1 MNDSPSA
8 TTSRS
13 DLIPPQP
20 GPDGASWASA
30 LEQAVDTVLAGCI
43 DLDPASDTTQRRAS
57 DGRSIWTEPIAAQ
70 VTSEHVLAQEERI
83 LTWALGTQLDDR
95 CPAVDIDPLGL
106 DGAQLDAASAV
117 AGDDQLVIVVGPA
130 GAGKTRMLDTAV
142 FDLQDRGRPVLGVAP
157 TARGAEVLHWEANL
171 DADTVA
177 KLIRDRDHAGP
188 DSIVA
193 GLPSGTTLIVDEA
206 GMLNTADLHR
216 LVDHVERHQ
225 WRLVLVGDPYQ
236 LAPVGRGGMFTELC
250 DTVRTVELD
259 QLHRFTEPWEANASL
274 ALHRGDVASL
284 DVYEAFDRI
293 RPGLLDQHLD
303 TIADLWLDCD
313 RGGEM
318 LTITTT
324 RNDDVATINEHIQL
338 KRAAAGPSSTPT
350 RSFRSATSG
359 R

>member
-1 MNDSPSA
+1 
-8 TTSRS
+8 
-13 DLIPPQP
+13 
-20 GPDGASWASA
+20 
-30 LEQAVDTVLAGCI
+30 
-43 DLDPASDTTQRRAS
+43 
-57 DGRSIWTEPIAAQ
+57 
-70 VTSEHVLAQEERI
+70 
-83 LTWALGTQLDDR
+83 
-95 CPAVDIDPLGL
+95 
-106 DGAQLDAASAV
+106 
-117 AGDDQLVIVVGPA
+117 
-130 GAGKTRMLDTAV
+130 
-142 FDLQDRGRPVLGVAP
+142 
-157 TARGAEVLHWEANL
+157 
-171 DADTVA
+171 
-177 KLIRDRDHAGP
+177 
-188 DSIVA
+188 
-193 GLPSGTTLIVDEA
+193 
-206 GMLNTADLHR
+206 
-216 LVDHVERHQ
+216 
-225 WRLVLVGDPYQ
+225 
-236 LAPVGRGGMFTELC
+236 MFTELC